1 MNEENAK
8 NLLHIYSKLW
18 KNRIVEEQ
26 GDKDDDLLR
35 ERIKGELLDENSHPR
50 ARKNRY
56 EKFYLC
62 LQRIHHSKLS
72 HEEKSM
78 IISVYIEEMEKLAQT
93 PL

>member
-8 NLLHIYSKLW
+8 NLLRIYSKLW
-18 KNRIVEEQ
+18 KNRVVEER
-26 GDKDDDLLR
+26 GDKDDDFLLR
-35 ERIKGELLDENSHPR
+35 EKIKAELLDENSHPR

-62 LQRIHHSKLS
+62 LQRVQYSKLND
-72 HEEKSM
+72 EEKSIM
-78 IISVYIEEMEKLAQT
+78 LSVYIEEMEKLQT

>member
-8 NLLHIYSKLW
+8 NLLQIYSKLW
-18 KNRIVEEQ
+18 KNRIVEER
-26 GDKDDDLLR
+26 GDKADEFLR
-35 ERIKGELLDENSHPR
+35 EKVKGELLDENSHPR

-62 LQRIHHSKLS
+62 LQRVHHSQLS
-72 HEEKSM
+72 REEKSM
-78 IISVYIEEMEKLAQT
+78 IISVYLEEMEKLAQT